1 MAQKIKLGARPK
13 SFKREL
19 TFALLE
25 GESGA
30 IEVSYKYRTR
40 SEFAKLTDEL
50 QAAAQAAGEAEIAKA
65 KAAVEAGEQVKPLS
79 QLEMHEHT
87 VAFQVDQVMQAVD
100 GWNLDVP
107 FDRKAVEQLAD
118 EVPAA
123 ITAIIV
129 NYRSAI
135 IEGRQGN

>member
-13 SFKREL
+13 SFKRDI
-19 TFALLE
+19 TFPLLE

-65 KAAVEAGEQVKPLS
+65 RAAVEAGEPVKPLT
-79 QLEMHEHT
+79 QIEMHEHT

-118 EVPAA
+118 ELPAA

-129 NYRSAI
+129 GYRSAI
-135 IEGRQGN
+135 TEGRLGN